1 MNKEQQEL
9 LDEAYENYEKNAV
22 VGDVVDSHYVPATD
36 KWNLYIKEEFSG
48 KIKIDDR
55 FAKKW
60 GLKIEERELSLEER
74 YDLIE
79 KDKYTQFVKWQDYGT
94 DRIKE
99 VLDEKN
105 VPTKLIT
112 ITYNNKTIESYD

>member
-1 MNKEQQEL
+1 MNNEQQEL
-9 LDEAYENYEKNAV
+9 LDEAYKNYEKNAV

-36 KWNLYIKEEFSG
+36 KWNLYIKEEFIG

-60 GLKIEERELSLEER
+60 GLKIEERELTWDESNEYYNNHQSLKVP
-74 YDLIE
+74 YLGL
-79 KDKYTQFVKWQDYGT
+79 K
-94 DRIKE
+94 
-99 VLDEKN
+99 

-112 ITYNNKTIESYD
+112 ITYNDKTIESYEYKNKI